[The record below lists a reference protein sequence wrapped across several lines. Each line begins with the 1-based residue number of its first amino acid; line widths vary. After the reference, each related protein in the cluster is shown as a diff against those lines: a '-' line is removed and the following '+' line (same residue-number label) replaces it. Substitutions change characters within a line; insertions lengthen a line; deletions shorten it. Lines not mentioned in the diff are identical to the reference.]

1 MIRLGIDI
9 GGSAIKAAL
18 VNLDTGEK
26 IYADILF
33 DEINALALKNFVRR
47 QR

>member
-18 VNLDTGEK
+18 VNLDTGE
-26 IYADILF
+26 IVSDT
-33 DEINALALKNFVRR
+33 
-47 QR
+47 